1 MFRCRTVLW
10 FLSLAIAPMVA
21 THTGTK
27 AVATPLEDIQKRGV
41 LHVAVK
47 ENLRPLGFRD
57 STGQLQGLEIDLARQ
72 LALTILGDAEA
83 VTLIPVSNQARLDS
97 LLTGEVDLVIAQ
109 MGLNES
115 RRRLVDF
122 SPYYYLDGIGFITR
136 QTDLTELQQ
145 ITTQKV
151 LVLRHSQAIAAVQ
164 SYFPDVTLIGVE
176 SYQEALNLLETG
188 QADLF
193 AGDHT
198 VLTGWSQ
205 DYPHYHLL
213 PAWLDGNALAI
224 AIPKGNQHQSL
235 NETIQKQVTEWQKSG
250 WLQDRIN
257 HWGLP

>member
-1 MFRCRTVLW
+1 MFRCHNVL
-10 FLSLAIAPMVA
+10 LSLCLAIAPVLVSQGKTM
-21 THTGTK
+21 
-27 AVATPLEDIQKRGV
+27 ATPLEEIQKRGV

-47 ENLRPLGFRD
+47 EDVRPLGFRD
-57 STGQLQGLEIDLARQ
+57 SSGQLQGLEIDIARQ
-72 LALTILGDAEA
+72 LALDILGDADA
-83 VTLIPVSNQARLDS
+83 VELIPVSNQARLNS

-122 SPYYYLDGIGFITR
+122 SPYYYLDGIGFVTR
-136 QTDLTELQQ
+136 QSGLTDLQQ

-151 LVLRHSQAIAAVQ
+151 VVLRYSQAIAAVHA
-164 SYFPDVTLIGVE
+164 YFPNVTLIGAD

-193 AGDHT
+193 AGDHS
-198 VLTGWSQ
+198 VLTGWTQ
-205 DYPHYHLL
+205 EYPNYRFL

-224 AIPKGNQHQSL
+224 AIPKGRQHQSL
-235 NETIQKQVTEWQKSG
+235 NQEIQNQMLEWQKSG